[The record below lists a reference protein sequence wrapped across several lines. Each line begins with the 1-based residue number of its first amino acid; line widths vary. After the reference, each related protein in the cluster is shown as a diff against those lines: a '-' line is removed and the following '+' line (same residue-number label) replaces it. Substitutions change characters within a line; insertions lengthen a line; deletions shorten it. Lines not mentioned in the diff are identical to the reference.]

1 MNWVVVSSYIQTA
14 FFLVQHIICV
24 SQHPFSS
31 GSPQVVDIALVRD
44 SAWMSWFN
52 CWTAITHS
60 LRGFFTMPCAI
71 RFEDKLLSEG
81 FCKAPTTILTFD
93 VIPRVFWQRR
103 SSLQYCLY
111 TSWIQPS
118 NSSQL
123 CTKKT
128 ARKSSTTI
136 LFETRYLSII
146 LAFLRLVRE
155 AAFDLMRSPRC
166 MAALWEMKHQ
176 CL

>member
-1 MNWVVVSSYIQTA
+1 MPLKRHIYHNLISHELSGCIILHSNSI
-14 FFLVQHIICV
+14 FLVQHIICV

-136 LFETRYLSII
+136 LFETGTWVSSQR
-146 LAFLRLVRE
+146 F
-155 AAFDLMRSPRC
+155 
-166 MAALWEMKHQ
+166 WG
-176 CL
+176 